1 MCKLRLHRD
10 FTYFMEKDLRA
21 ELATCICFSINLIC
35 RKSKL
40 HQCTE
45 LYKIF
50 KYFQNG
56 NKICEQI
63 EILKPIINNL
73 FYEALRENNN
83 ILFKKQ
89 KKNINYLFSSKFF
102 IFFFYIY
109 IFFFFFK
116 VFNFFNTRNFS
127 NHPSQKIFF
136 IHQKNIKKY
145 RIPTL
150 FKTSFDVF
158 CIWYECLKDVSYH
171 IS

>member
-1 MCKLRLHRD
+1 MCKLRLRRD
-10 FTYFMEKDLRA
+10 FTYFMEKVLRA

-45 LYKIF
+45 LYEIF

-73 FYEALRENNN
+73 FHEALRENNN

-109 IFFFFFK
+109 TYIY
-116 VFNFFNTRNFS
+116 
-127 NHPSQKIFF
+127 IFF
-136 IHQKNIKKY
+136 IIK
-145 RIPTL
+145 RFLTFL
-150 FKTSFDVF
+150 FFSRSFF
-158 CIWYECLKDVSYH
+158 LFW
-171 IS
+171 